1 GNLRFDTAL
10 RRYQLEDAR
19 LSGEASGEP
28 LQGKTAT
35 FSAQGQLLLDQ
46 SAQIAEWNGLKL
58 SVNQLRALGELKARE
73 LDKDTKFSGGL
84 SIAPMNLREFL
95 AGIGVTLPAMA
106 DANTLGKFELNTRLA
121 GSRNSLNLE
130 DLKL

>member
-1 GNLRFDTAL
+1 
-10 RRYQLEDAR
+10 YQLEDAR

-58 SVNQLRALGELKARE
+58 SVNQLRALGEHVE
-73 LDKDTKFSGGL
+73 
-84 SIAPMNLREFL
+84 APVVDVAAGALAEEASEGRRTPFL
-95 AGIGVTLPAMA
+95 G
-106 DANTLGKFELNTRLA
+106 E
-121 GSRNSLNLE
+121 
-130 DLKL
+130 